1 MTNTF
6 TVGSLPIGSYT
17 LVYDDGTA
25 RTVTLDAP
33 GALTVPLKG
42 LHSVTVEDVP
52 VGSYTVT
59 ETDHPD
65 LASWYCTTTAAAAAG
80 TVQVPSGG
88 VGEAVIT
95 NTYAPFLRVTVT
107 KQVTGG
113 MGDTRRGFAFAAA
126 IDGAAV
132 TADTPY
138 VQPYGGAAL
147 TADGFTIPHKGS
159 IVIGHLKPGQTVTVT
174 EETLTDYETTMD
186 DGSNVTLGSSY
197 TATLTG
203 DAALTCVNN
212 KDGVPPTGLA
222 QDAAP
227 AVWLLAAADHGQR
240 RRALADVKEFFL
252 RAGALAALLLVLF
265 GVVFGLAIQPDDT
278 MYPHL
283 KPGDLLLYY
292 RLPRSFAAGEVVVF
306 TQDDRRCTGRV
317 AARGGDTVEVTEN
330 ALLRINGSLVAE
342 PDIYETTP
350 RYDSDVT
357 YPLTL
362 ADGEYFILCDA
373 REGAP
378 DSRRYGPV
386 TAENIAGRV
395 IAIVRRN
402 EI

>member
-1 MTNTF
+1 MDDTALRDEAEAVTNTF

-42 LHSVTVEDVP
+42 LHSVTVEEVP

-65 LASWYCTTTAAAAAG
+65 LADWYCTTTAAAAAG

-95 NTYAPFLRVTVT
+95 NTYAPFLHVTVT

-113 MGDTRRGFAFAAA
+113 MGDTRRGFAFTAA

-186 DGSNVTLGSSY
+186 DGSSVTLGSSY
-197 TATLTG
+197 TAALTG

-227 AVWLLAAADHGQR
+227 AVWLLAAGAALAVVCR
-240 RRALADVKEFFL
+240 RRRE
-252 RAGALAALLLVLF
+252 AA
-265 GVVFGLAIQPDDT
+265 P
-278 MYPHL
+278 
-283 KPGDLLLYY
+283 
-292 RLPRSFAAGEVVVF
+292 
-306 TQDDRRCTGRV
+306 
-317 AARGGDTVEVTEN
+317 
-330 ALLRINGSLVAE
+330 
-342 PDIYETTP
+342 
-350 RYDSDVT
+350 
-357 YPLTL
+357 
-362 ADGEYFILCDA
+362 
-373 REGAP
+373 
-378 DSRRYGPV
+378 
-386 TAENIAGRV
+386 
-395 IAIVRRN
+395 
-402 EI
+402 

>member
-1 MTNTF
+1 MLQPAGAPPTLANITLLQNGTTYADFENTYARQTGSLRLTKAVDDTALRDEAEAVTNTF

-65 LASWYCTTTAAAAAG
+65 LAGWYCTTTAAAAAG

-113 MGDTRRGFAFAAA
+113 MGDTRRGFAFTAA

-227 AVWLLAAADHGQR
+227 AVWLLAAG
-240 RRALADVKEFFL
+240 
-252 RAGALAALLLVLF
+252 AALLCLRRVRRWPWPAAAEGRLHRERDTAPPCAGGRE
-265 GVVFGLAIQPDDT
+265 GVFSARRGAGRT
-278 MYPHL
+278 
-283 KPGDLLLYY
+283 
-292 RLPRSFAAGEVVVF
+292 AAGAV
-306 TQDDRRCTGRV
+306 RRRVRAGNSAGRHDV
-317 AARGGDTVEVTEN
+317 PAPQARRPA
-330 ALLRINGSLVAE
+330 ALLPA
-342 PDIYETTP
+342 
-350 RYDSDVT
+350 
-357 YPLTL
+357 
-362 ADGEYFILCDA
+362 AAQLC
-373 REGAP
+373 G
-378 DSRRYGPV
+378 GGG
-386 TAENIAGRV
+386 GRLYTG
-395 IAIVRRN
+395 
-402 EI
+402 